1 MRPVN
6 LMPPDERR
14 DKIVGRTGPMAYLLV
29 GALALA
35 LAAVT
40 LLVLTNNQVSDKK
53 AQVAELQGQEAAAR
67 QQADQLSPFASFKSL
82 EQQRTDT
89 IRSLAD
95 SRFDWER
102 VMNELG
108 RIIPSDV
115 WLTEMSGAVAGGQ
128 SGSDTSSTADTS
140 SIAGPSLTLSGCA
153 AGQEAVAGF
162 LSALRDIDG
171 VTRVGLTSSERPTG
185 GAAASSSDSASSSGG
200 ASSDCRTRD
209 FITKFEIVAA
219 FDEVPAPAIAGA
231 APATP
236 SATPPAPGAPA
247 TTPPAS
253 GSESTTPPPA
263 AAESTP
269 ASNAGS

>member
-14 DKIVGRTGPMAYLLV
+14 DKIAGRTGPMAYLLV

-40 LLVLTNNQVSDKK
+40 LLVLSNNQVSDKK
-53 AQVAELQGQEAAAR
+53 AEVSDLQAQEAAA
-67 QQADQLSPFASFKSL
+67 QQRAEQLSPFASFKSL
-82 EQQRTDT
+82 EQQRTAT

-115 WLTEMSGAVAGGQ
+115 WLTEMSGAVAGQ
-128 SGSDTSSTADTS
+128 SASSSTGSTADTS
-140 SIAGPSLTLSGCA
+140 SISGPSLTLTGCA

-185 GAAASSSDSASSSGG
+185 GAASGSDSASSAGGSSG
-200 ASSDCRTRD
+200 DCRTRD
-209 FITKFEIVAA
+209 FIAKFDIVVA
-219 FDEVPAPAIAGA
+219 FDEVPAPAIPGA

-236 SATPPAPGAPA
+236 SATPAAPA

-253 GSESTTPPPA
+253 GSEGTTPPA

-269 ASNAGS
+269 ASDTGS